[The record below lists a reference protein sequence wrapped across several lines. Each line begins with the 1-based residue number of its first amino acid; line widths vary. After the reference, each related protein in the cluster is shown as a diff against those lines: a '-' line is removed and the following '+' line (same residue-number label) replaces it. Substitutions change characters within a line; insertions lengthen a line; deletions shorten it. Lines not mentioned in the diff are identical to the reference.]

1 MRESKNNNSVFMFSD
16 EGYKQPEGKE
26 TTRNEWI
33 EIGDKNDF
41 FDFVID
47 RYKYSVT
54 NNAII
59 NNKTRLAYGKGLTA
73 SDSYKRP
80 SEYANLIA
88 LLSPE
93 DLRLLIKQD

>member
-41 FDFVID
+41 FDFVI
-47 RYKYSVT
+47 
-54 NNAII
+54 A
-59 NNKTRLAYGKGLTA
+59 
-73 SDSYKRP
+73 
-80 SEYANLIA
+80 
-88 LLSPE
+88 
-93 DLRLLIKQD
+93 